1 MKEIIIDDILK
12 YRFPENLQLAPN
24 GEAAVFQVA
33 YADTEKNSYK
43 RDVWVIRNEK
53 ASQLTAT
60 MNASIVMWEDD
71 ETVVLRR
78 TTDDKGMAELFRM
91 NINGGEAM
99 PWLQL
104 PLMLRSLKKVSEG
117 HYVASAS
124 IDRHDPDAYKDD
136 ADARKAKAEAKKADA
151 DYTVVDEV
159 PYWFNGAGYTNGMRT
174 ALFDITTDP
183 LTITRVTAPDFG
195 MMDFIV
201 EGNTVYFIGS
211 EHTINNDRCSG
222 VYAYNLETKET
233 TTIYPKSDY
242 SFRGLFVL
250 NGQLYVQA
258 NDMKEFGINQTAS
271 VATITDGKVCPIFKP
286 EVQWHDTVGGD
297 TMLGSGRGEK
307 VVGDTYYTIATVEDH
322 GELFAFD
329 KDFNKTVIYNKSGKF
344 AFFDTDGK
352 KIWFVKETAGHPGE
366 VCVMNADGT
375 DEKVITHLNDEFLED
390 RYVALPQVVEYTSN
404 GDALKGWVLL
414 PKDYDPSKKYP
425 AVLDVHGGP
434 RTVYGEVFFHEMQVW
449 ASKGYFVFFTNMR
462 GSDGK
467 GDEFADIRGKYGT
480 VDFEALM
487 DFTDA
492 VIKAYPAIDTERMCE
507 TGGSYGGFMTN
518 WIIGHT
524 DRFCC
529 AASQR
534 SIANWVSFTFISDI
548 GAYFGP
554 DQCGGTGMFGEAN
567 TEHLWDRSPLK
578 YADNVKT
585 PTLFIHSD
593 EDYRCPL
600 PEGMQMMQA
609 LAAKGVET
617 RLVIFHGENHE
628 LSRGGKP
635 LHRVRRLNEI
645 TNWFEKH
652 AK

>member
-12 YRFPENLQLAPN
+12 YRFPENLQLSPD
-24 GEAAVFQVA
+24 GTTAAFQAA
-33 YADTEKNSYK
+33 YADAEKNNYK
-43 RDVWVIRNEK
+43 RDVWVIKNEK

-60 MNASIVMWEDD
+60 MNASIVMWDD
-71 ETVVLRR
+71 NETLILRR

-99 PWLQL
+99 PWIQL
-104 PLMLRSLKKVSEG
+104 PLMLRSMKKVG
-117 HYVASAS
+117 DNHYVAAAT
-124 IDRHDPDAYKDD
+124 IDMHDPDAYKDD
-136 ADARKAKAEAKKADA
+136 ADARKAKAEAKKKDA

-159 PYWFNGAGYTNGMRT
+159 PYWFNGAGFTNGFRS
-174 ALFDITTDP
+174 ALFDIRTNP
-183 LTITRVTAPDFG
+183 LEVTRVTAPAFDMQG
-195 MMDFIV
+195 YIV
-201 EGNTVYFIGS
+201 EGNTVYFSGS
-211 EHTINNDRCSG
+211 EHTINNNRYSG
-222 VYAYNLETKET
+222 LYSYDTETKEIT
-233 TTIYPKSDY
+233 EIYPKSDY
-242 SFRGLFVL
+242 GFRGMFMH
-250 NGQLYVQA
+250 NGKLVVMST
-258 NDMKEFGINQTAS
+258 DMKEFGINQTACFS
-271 VATITDGKVCPIFKP
+271 VIEDGKVKQLFKP
-286 EVQWHDTVGGD
+286 EVQLHDSVGGD
-297 TMLGSGRGEK
+297 TMLGGGK
-307 VVGDTYYTIATVEDH
+307 NDVATGDVYYTIATVEDH
-322 GELFAFD
+322 GEIFAYD
-329 KDFNKTVIYNKSGKF
+329 KDFNKTVVYNKPGKV

-366 VCVMNADGT
+366 VYVMNADGT
-375 DEKVITHLNDEFLED
+375 DEHVITHLNDEYIED
-390 RYVALPQVVEYTSN
+390 RYVAMPEAVEYTSN

-414 PKDYDPSKKYP
+414 PKDYDPAKKYP

-449 ASKGYFVFFTNMR
+449 ASQGYFVFFTNMR

-480 VDFEALM
+480 VDYEALM

-492 VIKAYPAIDTERMCE
+492 VIKAYPAIDTARICE

-534 SIANWVSFTFISDI
+534 SIASWISFSFISDI
-548 GAYFGP
+548 GEYFGP
-554 DQCGGTGMFGEAN
+554 DQCGGTGLFGEEN
-567 TEHLWDRSPLK
+567 TAHLWDRSPLK
-578 YADNVKT
+578 YAENVKT

-600 PEGMQMMQA
+600 PEGMQMMQS
-609 LAAKGVET
+609 LAVRGVET
-617 RLVIFHGENHE
+617 RMVIFHGENHE

-635 LHRVRRLNEI
+635 LHRVRRLTEI
-645 TNWFEKH
+645 TDWFNKH
-652 AK
+652 TK